1 MPAPPTT
8 TKHHPSAAKE
18 NQLLIKD
25 LLSQT
30 REKTLQ
36 AFLNKEFTCI
46 SKEYAGR
53 LVAELGKGFEPG
65 MSPKEVSD
73 TQGTRIQ
80 QLLCDARFADPDGAC
95 LSRRVSIT

>member
-30 REKTLQ
+30 KVGGCT
-36 AFLNKEFTCI
+36 T
-46 SKEYAGR
+46 
-53 LVAELGKGFEPG
+53 
-65 MSPKEVSD
+65 
-73 TQGTRIQ
+73 
-80 QLLCDARFADPDGAC
+80 
-95 LSRRVSIT
+95 